1 MTMQKF
7 AFAILAATLSAGAL
21 AQYDGPERS
30 YKQKPEPL
38 SLETCQRCGTVESV
52 REEKRK
58 GEANGAG
65 MVGGAV
71 IGGLLGNQI
80 GKGSGR
86 AVATVGGAVAGGY
99 VGNEVQKNA
108 NSRMVW
114 VTEVRMKDGSL
125 RTFEQDGRP
134 RWRSGSIV
142 RVRNNSLSF

>member
-1 MTMQKF
+1 MHKLTF
-7 AFAILAATLSAGAL
+7 AVLAATLSLGAL
-21 AQYDGPERS
+21 AQYDGPDRN

-38 SLETCQRCGTVESV
+38 SLDTCQRCGTVESV

-108 NSRMVW
+108 NSKMVW
-114 VTEVRMKDGSL
+114 VTEVRMKDGTI
-125 RTFEQDGRP
+125 RTFEQDSKP
-134 RWRSGSIV
+134 RWRTGNIL
-142 RVRNNSLSF
+142 RVRGNALSF